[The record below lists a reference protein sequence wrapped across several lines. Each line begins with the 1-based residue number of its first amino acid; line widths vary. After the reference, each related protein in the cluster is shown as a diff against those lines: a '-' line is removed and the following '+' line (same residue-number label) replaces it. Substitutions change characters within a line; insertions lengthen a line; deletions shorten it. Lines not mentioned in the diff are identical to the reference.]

1 LAPEDGSE
9 ALVERRLAAILAADA
24 VGYSRLMRKDE
35 PGALALLHKHRS
47 EVIDPAIAK
56 HRGRTVKLMGDG
68 LLAEFSSVVESVDCA
83 AEIQRTM
90 AARNGG
96 SRSDRQMAF
105 RIGVHLGDVI
115 VEGDDLYGD
124 GVNIAAR
131 LEGIAERGGVC
142 ISRQAY
148 DQVQNKLALGYR
160 SLGPQHLKNI
170 PEPVEAFAIQGDGL
184 AISDERQ
191 EIRYCR
197 TTDGVRL
204 AYAFSGQGPP
214 LVKTGNWL
222 NHLEYDWESPIW
234 RHFFVGLS
242 REHRLIRYDPRGTGL
257 SDWDVADISLDAWV
271 NDVAAVVDAAAVER
285 FPLLGYS
292 QGCAVSIAYA
302 VRHPER
308 VSHLI
313 LCGGFARGALKRSV
327 EDRERRQAMI
337 TLMRLEWGAD
347 NPSLRQMFA
356 TKMMPDATREQVDSF
371 NEMQQKTTSAE
382 GAARYY
388 ETTGAIDVSDLLA
401 RVRAP
406 TLVLHA
412 RGDAQVPFDAGRQLA
427 AGIPGARFVALQGN
441 NHVLLEQDPAAQRFF
456 EEVSLFL
463 AK

>member
-1 LAPEDGSE
+1 
-9 ALVERRLAAILAADA
+9 
-24 VGYSRLMRKDE
+24 
-35 PGALALLHKHRS
+35 
-47 EVIDPAIAK
+47 
-56 HRGRTVKLMGDG
+56 
-68 LLAEFSSVVESVDCA
+68 
-83 AEIQRTM
+83 
-90 AARNGG
+90 
-96 SRSDRQMAF
+96 
-105 RIGVHLGDVI
+105 
-115 VEGDDLYGD
+115 
-124 GVNIAAR
+124 
-131 LEGIAERGGVC
+131 
-142 ISRQAY
+142 
-148 DQVQNKLALGYR
+148 
-160 SLGPQHLKNI
+160 
-170 PEPVEAFAIQGDGL
+170 
-184 AISDERQ
+184 
-191 EIRYCR
+191 
-197 TTDGVRL
+197 
-204 AYAFSGQGPP
+204 

-356 TKMMPDATREQVDSF
+356 TKMMPDATKEQVDSF